1 MAKDEAMLKAFRAGE
16 DIHATTA
23 AAIYDIELNKV
34 TKEMRRHAKAIN
46 FGLIYGMSAFG
57 LARSTDLTLAE
68 AEDFVKAYFTKF
80 PGVKK
85 YLDGI
90 RRQAAEHRLCGN
102 TARTQKIFPRFAR
115 QDQCPDEEPRRT
127 RSHQR
132 SHSRHCRGYY
142 EDRHAQD
149 SIRAQSRWLKSQML
163 LQVHDELVLECP
175 KDELEK
181 TARLVQ
187 KTMANAYPM
196 SIPLSNRST
205 RGRKVGAR

>member
-1 MAKDEAMLKAFRAGE
+1 
-16 DIHATTA
+16 
-23 AAIYDIELNKV
+23 V
-34 TKEMRRHAKAIN
+34 TSNMRRHAKAIN

-80 PGVKK
+80 PGIKK

-90 RRQAAEHRLCGN
+90 RRQAAEIGYVETLLGRKRYFPALQGKIN
-102 TARTQKIFPRFAR
+102 VQMKNREEREAINAPIQGTAADIMKIAMIKIPPA
-115 QDQCPDEEPRRT
+115 
-127 RSHQR
+127 
-132 SHSRHCRGYY
+132 
-142 EDRHAQD
+142 
-149 SIRAQSRWLKSQML
+149 LKAAGLEAKML

-187 KTMANAYPM
+187 KTMANAYSM
-196 SIPLSNRST
+196 SIPLSTEARAGRSW
-205 RGRKVGAR
+205 GEMQVIK